1 MRKQINNLKM
11 KPICK
16 LPHRYMLIS
25 TLLLTLVF
33 NSGGGFAEEVYA
45 EELFSDEDVLC
56 DTELS
61 DNQLNKEPAAD
72 ELILEDE
79 ILDSDSDSEVSSV
92 LFVADDNYLEN
103 LGDEDIQGEYYGSE
117 NDTDIELASNGYAVV
132 CDEIEVFCRPDQNTA
147 QGKFTGK
154 EVIYFET
161 LKNTE
166 KWIRVTFD
174 TKDSLLK
181 TAPNTGYIL
190 SSGILFSVDESK
202 QLQEKVVQAKEGRY
216 LNGVVIPIVQNYVS
230 IESKEDSTRDLDF
243 VGSEAIREEELMQI
257 EDAYTVNQLNT
268 SIDTMASIEAMA
280 SSTNVIELFVERNG
294 INSLQL
300 SWKGSEDADYY
311 ELYRMIDDGDWKKI
325 KNVIGTT
332 TSNLNLEVGHVYSY
346 RIRERFIDG
355 SFSEFSAVSSYLF
368 ENVLGIPNNVAVH
381 KHGSSSAFLTWDTVE
396 GAEQYVIY
404 RSVNGGSWTKLKTV
418 NESHAINYGLNTSTK
433 YAFKIYAYSSNGGFA
448 YSDFS
453 NSVELSLSTEL
464 EAPTISVIQYGLNTA
479 ALKWE
484 AIDNAIQYNIYR
496 SDDGGNWKKIKSS
509 TGTYAYNYSLKENIS
524 YSYRVNVDYEING
537 VIETSDFSNVVV
549 FQLGSNIGI
558 PENINISRVS
568 DTCAEISWTP
578 LTEVSGYALYRCDD
592 GNTWKKIKDVEGEFA
607 RNYRLVLGSMYSY
620 YLRGYKEGEFG
631 RYYGNCS
638 EVVNYWNSG
647 PITIHLDN
655 SAGKNCISWESLTEA
670 DYYNVY
676 LDNKL
681 YATTTAIDYMIDDSG
696 EVTVTA
702 CQVHGQE
709 VFETDKS
716 NSIEIEKVI
725 NINHRALL
733 IGETTYAQKLN
744 GPENDVAAMKNI
756 LMNLHMGY
764 EVYSQIDA
772 SKEEI
777 IDLID
782 IAFSD
787 ATEDDISLFYY
798 SGHGITGAGEYYSG
812 AIQTVDYQYI
822 TIQDLAELLSG
833 VPGKIIVIM
842 DSCGSGATISDEE
855 ISAPYANSL
864 LSANDLSESYTKE
877 DTDNE
882 IDEIFDAEKFSKG
895 VIEAFKPYYLST
907 GTANADKSGSGRAM
921 ELRTSKFY
929 VLTGSAYEESSLTTN
944 NGGYWGGL
952 FTKGLTSC
960 AGFTYPTS
968 SFAGSFAGD
977 FNDDNLLSLAEC
989 AAYCTSF
996 VDDRQHILSYP
1007 SNSDFVLFFNGEDKV
1022 EKE

>member
-1 MRKQINNLKM
+1 MKKQINDLKM
-11 KPICK
+11 IPICK
-16 LPHRYMLIS
+16 VLHRYMLIS
-25 TLLLTLVF
+25 TLLLTLVI

-45 EELFSDEDVLC
+45 EEIFSDKDVLC

-61 DNQLNKEPAAD
+61 ENQLNKEPAAD
-72 ELILEDE
+72 ELLLEDE

-103 LGDEDIQGEYYGSE
+103 LGDEDIQGEYDESG
-117 NDTDIELASNGYAVV
+117 NDTDIELASNGYAAV
-132 CDEIEVFCRPDQNTA
+132 CDGIEVFSRPDQNTA

-154 EVIYFET
+154 AVIYFEA
-161 LKNTE
+161 LNNSE

-181 TAPNTGYIL
+181 AAPFTGYIL
-190 SSGILFSVDESK
+190 KSGVSFSVEESK
-202 QLQEKVVQAKEGRY
+202 QLQGKVEQAKEGRY
-216 LNGVVIPIVQNYVS
+216 LNGVVIPIVQSYVS
-230 IESKEDSTRDLDF
+230 LEDKEDLSQGLDY
-243 VGSEAIREEELMQI
+243 VGSELIREEELVQI
-257 EDAYTVNQLNT
+257 EDAYTVNQLNM
-268 SIDTMASIEAMA
+268 SIDTMASTDALAVSANGIE
-280 SSTNVIELFVERNG
+280 ILVERNG

-300 SWKGSEDADYY
+300 FWTGSEDADYY
-311 ELYRMIDDGDWKKI
+311 ELYRMIDDGAWKKV
-325 KNVIGTT
+325 KNVTGTT

-368 ENVLGIPNNVAVH
+368 ENVLDIPYNVAIH
-381 KHGSSSAFLTWDTVE
+381 KHGSSSAILTWDTVD

-404 RSVNGGSWTKLKTV
+404 RSVNGGAWTKLKTV
-418 NESHAINYGLNTSTK
+418 DENCAINYGLNTNTK
-433 YAFKIYAYSSNGGFA
+433 YAFKIYAYSSSDGFA

-453 NSVELSLSTEL
+453 NSVEFSLCTEL
-464 EAPTISVIQYGLNTA
+464 EPPTISVIQYGLNTA
-479 ALKWE
+479 AIKWD

-496 SDDGGNWKKIKSS
+496 SDDGGSWKKIKSS
-509 TGTYAYNYSLKENIS
+509 TGIHAYNYSLKENIS
-524 YSYRVNVDYEING
+524 YSYRVNVVCEING

-549 FQLGSNIGI
+549 FQLGSDIGK
-558 PENINISRVS
+558 PENINVLRVS
-568 DTCAEISWTP
+568 DSCAEISWMP
-578 LTEVSGYALYRCDD
+578 STEAAGYALYRRDN
-592 GNTWKKIKDVEGEFA
+592 GNTWKKIKDVEGESA
-607 RNYRLVLGSMYSY
+607 RNYGLVLGSMYSY

-631 RYYGNCS
+631 RYYGTYS

-647 PITIHLDN
+647 SITIHLDN
-655 SAGKNCISWESLTEA
+655 STGKNSISWEPLTGA

-676 LDNKL
+676 LDNEL
-681 YATTTAIDYMIDDSG
+681 YATTTAIDFIIDDLG

-702 CQVHGQE
+702 CKVYGQE
-709 VFETDKS
+709 TFETDKS
-716 NSIEIEKVI
+716 NPIEVEKVI
-725 NINHRALL
+725 NINYRALL

-756 LMNLHMGY
+756 LTSLQMGY

-798 SGHGITGAGEYYSG
+798 SGHGITGAGENYSG

-822 TIQDLAELLSG
+822 TTQDLAELLSG

-855 ISAPYANSL
+855 ISASYANSL
-864 LSANDLSESYTKE
+864 FSANDLSESYTKE

-882 IDEIFDAEKFSKG
+882 IDEIFDAERFSKG

-907 GTANADKSGSGRAM
+907 GTANADMSGSGRAM

-977 FNDDNLLSLAEC
+977 SNDDNQLSLAEC
-989 AAYCTSF
+989 ATYCTSF

-1007 SNSDFVLFFNGEDKV
+1007 SNSGFVLFFNGEDK
-1022 EKE
+1022 